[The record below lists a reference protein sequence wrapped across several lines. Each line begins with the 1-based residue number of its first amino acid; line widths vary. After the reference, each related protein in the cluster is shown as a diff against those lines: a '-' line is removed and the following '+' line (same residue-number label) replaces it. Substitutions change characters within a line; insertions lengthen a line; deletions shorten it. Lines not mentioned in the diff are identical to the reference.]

1 MNGCSVGANAKD
13 RCLCRLSLQ
22 IPIIKLR
29 INTLIQYHAFYFL
42 RNTAVVETIL
52 PYILEKTQHR
62 FTAVREYAIKNL
74 AALILEDYLKFRGN
88 LLIHVFAGLLDKE
101 RDIKDLVVE
110 LIMKYTSEKNEIFL
124 RTCLLECPFVFNNC
138 ACFGQSGHAAK
149 SKILMGPSKKPAREH
164 IYQYLLRK
172 IDPIYLYMYFENMTR
187 LLEFIEK
194 VPSLAKSYDLQASV
208 LDFLFICSQIC
219 VVNEKHKK
227 NLEKIIKDSHNGEGL
242 SIDGQEKKDSNA
254 AQETDGGE
262 NEKKGRGNKKTG
274 PTLTSS
280 LAVVERVLPSVAAIH
295 DILQKT
301 NPKLFNVALETLC
314 DNMCTHFESLIE
326 YAQPREFWQPILQ
339 RSRQTQVAAKKTRKI
354 GHDRPPS
361 TRPYTPRSR
370 AGTPRSR
377 VGTPRSRTPTP
388 RSSVDTPL
396 AFSPITP
403 AAKTATPSTKAKA
416 SSAITQT
423 PSRPRRTRESDSGLC
438 TIDDIDDN
446 YFSDESA
453 FSELT
458 ISEVRSKKR
467 APSQRSVAGSSTKH
481 RKTARR

>member
-1 MNGCSVGANAKD
+1 M
-13 RCLCRLSLQ
+13 LSL
-22 IPIIKLR
+22 IPR
-29 INTLIQYHAFYFL
+29 H
-42 RNTAVVETIL
+42 TAVVETIL

-138 ACFGQSGHAAK
+138 ACFGQNEHAAK
-149 SKILMGPSKKPAREH
+149 SKILMGASKKAAREH

-194 VPSLAKSYDLQASV
+194 VPSLAKAHDLQASV

-219 VVNEKHKK
+219 VVNEKHKR
-227 NLEKIIKDSHNGEGL
+227 NLEKIIKESHDGEGL
-242 SIDGQEKKDSNA
+242 SIDGQQKKDST
-254 AQETDGGE
+254 QETEGGE
-262 NEKKGRGNKKTG
+262 NEKKGGRGNKKTG

-280 LAVVERVLPSVAAIH
+280 LAVVERILPSVAAIH
-295 DILQKT
+295 GILQKT
-301 NPKLFNVALETLC
+301 NPKYFNAALETLC

-326 YAQPREFWQPILQ
+326 YAQPREFWQPLLKQ
-339 RSRQTQVAAKKTRKI
+339 AKQAQAAAKKTTRKTAQ
-354 GHDRPPS
+354 DRPGS
-361 TRPYTPRSR
+361 TTPRSR

-377 VGTPRSRTPTP
+377 AGTPRSRAPTP
-388 RSSVDTPL
+388 RSRAGTPRLSVESPRSRAPTPRL
-396 AFSPITP
+396 GAGTPRSRAETPSAFIPITP
-403 AAKTATPSTKAKA
+403 TGNAAKPPIKAKTP
-416 SSAITQT
+416 SAITTT
-423 PSRPRRTRESDSGLC
+423 PSRSRRAKENDSGLC
-438 TIDDIDDN
+438 TIDDVDDN

-458 ISEVRSKKR
+458 ISEVQSKKR
-467 APSQRSVAGSSTKH
+467 APSQRSVAGSSTRH

>member
-1 MNGCSVGANAKD
+1 M
-13 RCLCRLSLQ
+13 
-22 IPIIKLR
+22 
-29 INTLIQYHAFYFL
+29 
-42 RNTAVVETIL
+42 

-138 ACFGQSGHAAK
+138 ACFGQNGHATK
-149 SKILMGPSKKPAREH
+149 SKILMGPKKKPAREH

-194 VPSLAKSYDLQASV
+194 VPSLAKSHDLQASV

-219 VVNEKHKK
+219 VVNEKHKR
-227 NLEKIIKDSHNGEGL
+227 NLEKIIKESHDGEGL
-242 SIDGQEKKDSNA
+242 SIEGAEKKDSKA
-254 AQETDGGE
+254 SQETDGGE
-262 NEKKGRGNKKTG
+262 PEKKGGRGNKKTG

-301 NPKLFNVALETLC
+301 NPKYFKAALETLC

-326 YAQPREFWQPILQ
+326 YAQPREFWQPKLK
-339 RSRQTQVAAKKTRKI
+339 RSKEVQAASKKAARRM
-354 GHDRPPS
+354 DRPGS
-361 TRPYTPRSR
+361 TTPRSR

-377 VGTPRSRTPTP
+377 SGTPRSRAPTP
-388 RSSVDTPL
+388 RSRAGTPRLNVDSPKYTATTTPRSRAGTPT
-396 AFSPITP
+396 AFVPITP
-403 AAKTATPSTKAKA
+403 TGNNQTKTPSTKAKA
-416 SSAITQT
+416 PPSAITTT
-423 PSRPRRTRESDSGLC
+423 PSRSRRTKENDSGLC
-438 TIDDIDDN
+438 TIDDVDDN

-458 ISEVRSKKR
+458 ISEVQSKKR
-467 APSQRSVAGSSTKH
+467 APSKRSVAGSSTRH